1 MFNEENE
8 AYKKDRELDDNF
20 AKWTSKVGNF

>member
-20 AKWTSKVGNF
+20 RKWTSKVGNF